1 LSTSLVRYSR
11 DGDEFHYLWAARRC
25 LKLLHAD
32 NNLVAVTIEGPSP
45 NEEPMAKS
53 LEAGEELIDIAEYFG
68 SQNIQ
73 KALSVRYMQLKH
85 STVRTNEEWTAS
97 GLEKTIKGFAER
109 FVELKKRHVNI
120 DLTEKLEFWFVTNR
134 PISVKVTDA
143 VADAALNTTPRHQGE
158 LKKLE
163 RFTGLTGSELSIFC
177 QLLHFEDHQDGYWD
191 QRNILFQEVNGYL
204 PDGDSDS
211 PIQLKEL
218 VRRRALSE
226 SEQDPTITKIDV
238 LRALKTDEHQLYP
251 AECLIDINENTL
263 DREQEPEI
271 INEILRSKKPVI
283 IHASGGIGKSVFA
296 TRISKHL
303 PEGSVSIL
311 YDCFGNGEYRNA
323 ANYRHRHKDAF
334 VQIANELAAKSL
346 CHPLIPTAHADSSAY
361 LHAFIYRLQQA
372 INILRSSKPD
382 ARLCI
387 IIDAADNA
395 QMAAEEIGETRS
407 FVQDLIRVNHTVG
420 IHFVFLCRSHRQHLL
435 DPPTESIAIELKSF
449 SRNETTRFLYQYFP
463 DASEH
468 DIDEFHRLSSQN
480 PRVQAL
486 ALSQKQPLQKILR
499 LLGPN
504 PTSVED
510 TIANLLDKAIVKL
523 KDVSG
528 RSESNSIKAICAGLA
543 ILRPLVPIST
553 LAKISGVDQE
563 AIKSFAYDIGRPLLV
578 TGESI
583 QFLDEPTETWFRDKF
598 KPSNQEMAGFITT
611 LKPLANSSAYVAS
624 MLPQLMLEAGQ
635 LSELVELALCSEALP
650 EGNSLEKRDIE
661 LQRLQ
666 FALKTSLRSQRY
678 LEATKLT
685 LKAGGET
692 AGDERQ
698 WKLLQDNIDLAS
710 VFLEPNLIQNIV
722 SRHTFSS
729 GWLGSH
735 HVYEAALLS
744 GRAELVGEAR
754 SRFRMAQEWLQN
766 WANLTSEESDKESVS
781 DQDIVEL
788 TLTHLNIHGPKA
800 ASASLRR
807 WSPREVSYRIG
818 RLVTQR
824 LIEHGRWADIDAMAQ
839 AAANNLFLA
848 VAIITELRKV
858 GRVPSNNVT
867 KNAFRKLSRYQGTKD
882 NKPVLNPVTAVIE
895 TALKQNAC
903 SDSEAI
909 TILTRYLPSELPR
922 GFAHHCSNTRFT
934 FLRAYCLLSALKNT
948 TLELIDLVPTNL
960 KEELETKNQHSHSRE
975 LLEFQSDI
983 GALLP
988 WHKLWALVFLNK
1000 VKKEDIANEISS
1012 TFEASKRTKVSIHR
1026 EESYTS
1032 DEIALLWG
1040 GILHWSGTADD
1051 VALAAF
1057 NKWKDKLKQPLF
1069 TPTLN
1074 MLCKVFSQQEYTK
1087 KAALSYATESYLLIK
1102 AERSDAENKSTGY
1115 LEVARAIYTTSKA
1128 DAKAYFDEA
1137 MEVAGKIGD
1146 ENLARWNSILDLANH
1161 ASHIDAPSPEI
1172 AYQLARCAELT
1183 YDYVHRD
1190 KHFAWNDTVLA
1201 LCGLCPSS
1209 AITILSRWR
1218 DRAFGWHERLL
1229 PVAIKSLIN
1238 NKVIN
1243 PYDAL
1248 PLIGFRAQWDYAE
1261 LLELL
1266 LSSSNDEDEK
1276 QLASSVFYSYIQF
1289 SNLTTSELEK
1299 VKEVANEHGTISADL
1314 IEITKSGEQEKN
1326 TLINESVHYVST
1338 SEEVE
1343 TVDWNEIFT
1352 DCDLSTVDDLSTAY
1366 NTFKRVKLKSKSPL
1380 DDKDFFKEVI
1390 LRVPVGLEPSFIKAV
1405 ANTLE
1410 LNLYSLKYSLEL
1422 IPKGWKDRPATSHA
1436 LRQFLETVCR
1446 RHYMKINKNRYYEAL
1461 PFNLACSSTGISEVE
1476 IIDFVLSATSETPD
1490 LIEAEQLFSL
1500 VGLLVV
1506 KLSHDEALEALKYG
1520 LDLLN
1525 PMLEETDGD
1534 GSWRKSLLPPDDV
1547 RKAIAGYI
1555 WSALAAPE
1563 AVLRWEA
1570 AHAVL
1575 ELCRLGRQDIISYL
1589 VEMATTKSGGPFIDT
1604 KLPFYSLH
1612 ALQWLLI
1619 GFARAALEAPR
1630 VLAPYSGKL
1639 IDWALN
1645 DQPHVLIRQFA
1656 ARTALQL
1663 IESGYLVDE
1672 DGLSE
1677 LLKGINKSSLPVV
1690 DSQTYKRGISHNRN
1704 RKIETDEDQFS
1715 FGLDIG
1721 PYWYQPLGRVFA
1733 LSQNE
1738 IEMKALKVIRQDFKQ
1753 SSAKGYWDED
1763 ERAKQQLYEYRD
1775 TSHSHGS
1782 YPRTDNLHFY
1792 HSYHAMMIVAG
1803 QLLATTPT
1811 HSNPDYGEDD
1821 EFADWFSGHDLT
1833 RQDGRWLWDRRDS
1846 EPIIES
1852 TWLSRDKKH
1861 PEYLLV
1867 TDSDFKEALQSG
1879 SKLNLYGSWTVSDAN
1894 HEQSVS
1900 IYSALVTPENSGA
1913 LLRALTTAD
1922 NIYDYAIPCADS
1934 SLEINKLGFE
1944 LLGWVQ
1950 SDIDARRLDEYDRW
1964 AGDIPFPP
1972 LRPAEF
1978 IIKDMQ
1984 LHTDLDF
1991 RVWSDTNS
1999 TSVMESQVWGCYDE
2013 SKHNESSNPNRG
2025 SRLQVSISFIALALE
2040 KLERELII
2048 DVQIKR
2054 QRRYQPYN
2062 SGKEN
2067 DEKRPE
2073 TYSKL
2078 YILDKGGKLRTC

>member
-1 LSTSLVRYSR
+1 MSTGLVRYSR

-45 NEEPMAKS
+45 NEESMAKS

-85 STVRTNEEWTAS
+85 STVRINEEWTAS

-109 FVELKKRHVNI
+109 FVELKNRHVDI

-134 PISVKVTDA
+134 PISIKIIDA
-143 VADAALNTTPRHQGE
+143 VADAALNATPRHQGE

-163 RFTGLTGSELSIFC
+163 KFTGLTGRELSIFC

-191 QRNILFQEVNGYL
+191 QRNILFQEVNCYL

-226 SEQDPTITKIDV
+226 SEQNPTITKIDV

-251 AECLIDINENTL
+251 AQCLIEINENSL
-263 DREQEPEI
+263 EREQEPEVI
-271 INEILRSKKPVI
+271 SQVLISKNPII
-283 IHASGGIGKSVFA
+283 IHAPGGIGKSVFA
-296 TRISKHL
+296 TRISRHL
-303 PEGSVSIL
+303 PEGSVSII

-323 ANYRHRHKDAF
+323 ANYRHRHKDAL

-346 CHPLIPTAHADSSAY
+346 CHPLISTIHADSSAY
-361 LHAFIYRLQQA
+361 LRAFIYRLKQA
-372 INILRSSKPD
+372 IKILRSSKPG

-387 IIDAADNA
+387 IVDAADNA
-395 QMAAEEIGETRS
+395 QMAAEEIGEIRS
-407 FVQDLIRVNHTVG
+407 FVQDLIRVNLTEG
-420 IHFVFLCRSHRQHLL
+420 IHLIFLCRSHRQHLL
-435 DPPTESIAIELKSF
+435 NPPTESIVIELQSF
-449 SRNETTRFLYQYFP
+449 SRNETTQFLYQKFP

-486 ALSQKQPLQKILR
+486 ALSQKQPLQQILR
-499 LLGPN
+499 SLGPN
-504 PTSVED
+504 PTSIED
-510 TIANLLDKAIVKL
+510 TIASLLDQAIVKL
-523 KDVSG
+523 KDASG
-528 RSESNSIKAICAGLA
+528 RTESKQIEAVCAGLA
-543 ILRPLVPIST
+543 VLRPLIPIPI
-553 LAKISGVDQE
+553 LAEISGVSQD
-563 AIKSFAYDIGRPLLV
+563 AIKSFSYDIGRPLLV
-578 TGESI
+578 TGETI

-598 KPSNQEMAGFITT
+598 RPSGEAMTDFIAS
-611 LKPLANSSAYVAS
+611 LKPLTNSSTYVAS

-635 LSELVELALCSEALP
+635 FSELVELALCSEALP
-650 EGNSLEKRDIE
+650 KGNSLEKRDIE

-666 FALKTSLRSQRY
+666 FALKASLRSKRY
-678 LEATKLT
+678 LEATKLA

-698 WKLLQDNIDLAS
+698 WKLLQENIDLAS
-710 VFLEPNLIQNIV
+710 AFLEPGLIQDIV
-722 SRHTFSS
+722 SRHTFGS

-744 GRAELVGEAR
+744 GQMELIGEAR

-766 WANLTSEESDKESVS
+766 WAHLTPEEREEETVS
-781 DQDIVEL
+781 DQDVVEL
-788 TLTHLNIHGPKA
+788 TLTRLNIYGPNDA
-800 ASASLRR
+800 TASLRR
-807 WSPREVSYRIG
+807 WKPREISYRIG
-818 RLVTQR
+818 RLVIQR
-824 LIEHGRWADIDAMAQ
+824 LVEHGRWADIDAMAQ
-839 AAANNLFLA
+839 AAGGNLFLV

-858 GRVPSNNVT
+858 GRVPPSNVT
-867 KNAFRKLSRYQGTKD
+867 EKAFRKLSRYQGKKD
-882 NKPVLNPVTAVIE
+882 NEAVLNAVTAVIE
-895 TALKQNAC
+895 AALKQKAC
-903 SDSEAI
+903 SQYEAI
-909 TILTRYLPSELPR
+909 TVLTLYLSDELPR
-922 GFAHHCSNTRFT
+922 GFASRHSNTRFT
-934 FLRAYCLLSALKNT
+934 FLRAHCLLSVLKNKT
-948 TLELIDLVPTNL
+948 FELTDLAPANL
-960 KEELETKNQHSHSRE
+960 KEELKKQSQHSKSSE

-988 WHKLWALVFLNK
+988 WHKLWVLVLLEK
-1000 VKKEDIANEISS
+1000 LKKEDIANEVNCA
-1012 TFEASKRTKVSIHR
+1012 FDASKRAEGSMYR
-1026 EESYTS
+1026 EESHTS
-1032 DEIALLWG
+1032 NEIALLWID
-1040 GILHWSGTADD
+1040 ILHWSGAADD
-1051 VALAAF
+1051 AALALF
-1057 NKWKDKLKQPLF
+1057 NKWKKKLKRPLF

-1074 MLCKVFSQQEYTK
+1074 ALCKIFSQQDTTK
-1087 KAALSYATESYLLIK
+1087 KLALNYAAESYALIK
-1102 AERSDAENKSTGY
+1102 SERSDAESKSTGY
-1115 LEVARAIYTTSKA
+1115 LEAARAIYTTSKA

-1137 MEVAGKIGD
+1137 MDVAGKIGD
-1146 ENLARWNSILDLANH
+1146 ENLARWDSILDLANH
-1161 ASHIDAPSPEI
+1161 ASRIDRPSPEV

-1183 YDYVHRD
+1183 YDYVYRD
-1190 KHFAWNDTVLA
+1190 KHFAWNNTVLA

-1209 AITILSRWR
+1209 AVTILSRWR
-1218 DRAFGWHERLL
+1218 DRAFGWHEKLL
-1229 PVAIKSLIN
+1229 PITIKSLIEKN
-1238 NKVIN
+1238 IVD
-1243 PYDAL
+1243 PRDAL
-1248 PLIGFRAQWDYAE
+1248 PLIGFRAQWDYGE
-1261 LLELL
+1261 MLNFLLCK
-1266 LSSSNDEDEK
+1266 SNDKDEK
-1276 QLASSVFYSYIQF
+1276 LLASSILYRYIQF
-1289 SNLTTSELEK
+1289 SNLATSELVSAQQIASKHDIVLTDLVE
-1299 VKEVANEHGTISADL
+1299 VIESAEQKESALISKRNHYDS
-1314 IEITKSGEQEKN
+1314 TC
-1326 TLINESVHYVST
+1326 SVP
-1338 SEEVE
+1338 EEVE
-1343 TVDWNEIFT
+1343 LISWNDVFAGR
-1352 DCDLSTVDDLSTAY
+1352 DLSTVAGLSAAY
-1366 NTFKRVKLKSKSPL
+1366 HTFKESKVSVG
-1380 DDKDFFKEVI
+1380 DTDFFNEAI
-1390 LRVPVGLEPSFIKAV
+1390 LRIPAGLEPSFIEAV
-1405 ANTLE
+1405 ADTLE
-1410 LNLYSLKYSLEL
+1410 FSLFSLKYFLEL
-1422 IPKGWKDRPATSHA
+1422 IPKDWKNRPAISYALSHA
-1436 LRQFLETVCR
+1436 LKVICH
-1446 RHYMKINKNRYYEAL
+1446 RHCMEIRKNRYYEIF
-1461 PFNLACSSTGISEVE
+1461 PFELACSSTGISEGE
-1476 IIDFVLSATSETPD
+1476 IIDVVLSATGETPD
-1490 LIEAEQLFSL
+1490 IIEADRLFSL

-1506 KLSHDEALEALKYG
+1506 KLSHDEALEALEYG

-1534 GSWRKSLLPPDDV
+1534 GLWRKSLLPPDDV

-1619 GFARAALEAPR
+1619 GFARAALEAPQ

-1656 ARTALQL
+1656 ARAALQL
-1663 IESGYLVDE
+1663 IESGYLADE
-1672 DGLSE
+1672 SGLSE

-1704 RKIETDEDQFS
+1704 RKTETDEDQFS

-1721 PYWYQPLGRVFA
+1721 PYWYEPLGRVFA

-1738 IEMKALKVIRQDFKQ
+1738 IEMEALKVIRQDFKQ

-1782 YPRTDNLHFY
+1782 YPHTDNLHFY

-1811 HSNPDYGEDD
+1811 HSNPDYVEDD

-1833 RQDGRWLWDRRDS
+1833 RQDGRWLWDRRDR
-1846 EPIIES
+1846 EPITES
-1852 TWLSRDKKH
+1852 TWLSHDKEH

-1867 TDSDFKEALQSG
+1867 TNTDFEEALQDG
-1879 SKLNLYGSWTVSDAN
+1879 NKLNLYGCWTESDTN
-1894 HEQSVS
+1894 REQSIN
-1900 IYSALVTPENSGA
+1900 IYSALVTPNSSDA
-1913 LLRALTTAD
+1913 LLRALSTTD
-1922 NIYDYAIPCADS
+1922 NLYNYAIPCAGS
-1934 SLEINKLGFE
+1934 SMEINKLGFE
-1944 LLGWVQ
+1944 LLGWVLNNN
-1950 SDIDARRLDEYDRW
+1950 DASRLDQYDRW
-1964 AGDIPFPP
+1964 TGGISFPAVIP
-1972 LRPAEF
+1972 AKF
-1978 IIKDMQ
+1978 IVDRMQ
-1984 LHTDLDF
+1984 LYTDKDF
-1991 RVWSDTNS
+1991 RVWKDPGNTC
-1999 TSVMESQVWGCYDE
+1999 VMESQAWGRYDE
-2013 SKHNESSNPNRG
+2013 SKHHESNNPNKG
-2025 SRLQVSISFIALALE
+2025 NRLQVSTSFIASILE
-2040 KLERELII
+2040 ELERELII

-2054 QRRYQPYN
+2054 QRRYQPYE
-2062 SGKEN
+2062 SGKNN
-2067 DEKRPE
+2067 DEERPK

-2078 YILDKGGKLRTC
+2078 YLLGKDGKLRTC

>member
-1 LSTSLVRYSR
+1 MSIGLVRYSR

-32 NNLVAVTIEGPSP
+32 NNLVAVTIEGSSP

-73 KALSVRYMQLKH
+73 KALAVRYMQLKH
-85 STVRTNEEWTAS
+85 STVRVNEEWTAS

-109 FVELKKRHVNI
+109 FIELKKRHVGI

-134 PISVKVTDA
+134 SVSIKIIDA
-143 VADAALNTTPRHQGE
+143 VADAALNATPRHPGE

-163 RFTGLTGSELSIFC
+163 KITGLTGGELSIFC
-177 QLLHFEDHQDGYWD
+177 QLLHFEDDQDGYWD
-191 QRNILFQEVNGYL
+191 QRNILFQEANGYL

-226 SEQDPTITKIDV
+226 SEQDPTITKMDV

-251 AECLIDINENTL
+251 AECLIEINENSL

-271 INEILRSKKPVI
+271 INEVLRSKKPVI

-311 YDCFGNGEYRNA
+311 YDCFGNGKYRNA
-323 ANYRHRHKDAF
+323 ANYRHRHKDAL

-346 CHPLIPTAHADSSAY
+346 CHPLIPTIHADSSAY
-361 LHAFIYRLQQA
+361 LCAFVYRLQQA

-395 QMAAEEIGETRS
+395 QMAAEEIGEIRS
-407 FVQDLIRVNHTVG
+407 FVQDLIRVNIPAG
-420 IHFVFLCRSHRQHLL
+420 IHFVFLCRSHRLYLL

-449 SRNETTRFLYQYFP
+449 TRNETARLLYQSFP

-510 TIANLLDKAIVKL
+510 TIANLLDKAIAKL

-528 RSESNSIKAICAGLA
+528 RSESNQIKAICAGLA

-583 QFLDEPTETWFRDKF
+583 QFLDEPTETWFREKF
-598 KPSNQEMAGFITT
+598 KPSDQEMAGFITT

-635 LSELVELALCSEALP
+635 FSELVELALCSEALP

-666 FALKTSLRSQRY
+666 FALKASLRSQRY
-678 LEATKLT
+678 LDATKLT

-710 VFLEPNLIQNIV
+710 VFLEPSLIQDIV
-722 SRHTFSS
+722 SRHTFGS
-729 GWLGSH
+729 GWVGSH

-766 WANLTSEESDKESVS
+766 WANLTSEERDKESVS

-788 TLTHLNIHGPKA
+788 TLTHLNIHGPKD

-858 GRVPSNNVT
+858 GRVPPNNVT
-867 KNAFRKLSRYQGTKD
+867 KNAFRKLSRYQGTKND
-882 NKPVLNPVTAVIE
+882 EPVLNAVSAVIE
-895 TALKQNAC
+895 AALKQKTC

-909 TILTRYLPSELPR
+909 TVLTLYLSDELPR
-922 GFAHHCSNTRFT
+922 GFASRHSNARFT
-934 FLRAYCLLSALKNT
+934 FLRAHCLLSVLKNKT
-948 TLELIDLVPTNL
+948 FELTDLAPANL
-960 KEELETKNQHSHSRE
+960 KEELKKQSQHSKSSE

-988 WHKLWALVFLNK
+988 WHKLWVLVFLEK
-1000 VKKEDIANEISS
+1000 LKKEDVANEVNCA
-1012 TFEASKRTKVSIHR
+1012 FDASKRAEGSMYR
-1026 EESYTS
+1026 EESHTS
-1032 DEIALLWG
+1032 NEIALLWIN
-1040 GILHWSGTADD
+1040 ILHWSGTADD
-1051 VALAAF
+1051 AALALF
-1057 NKWKDKLKQPLF
+1057 NKWKKKLKRPLF

-1074 MLCKVFSQQEYTK
+1074 ALCKLFSQQDATK
-1087 KAALSYATESYLLIK
+1087 KLALNYAAESYALIK
-1102 AERSDAENKSTGY
+1102 NERSDAESKSTGY
-1115 LEVARAIYTTSKA
+1115 LEAARAIYTTSKA

-1137 MEVAGKIGD
+1137 MDVAGKIGD
-1146 ENLARWNSILDLANH
+1146 ENLARWDSILDLANH
-1161 ASHIDAPSPEI
+1161 ASRIDRPSPEV

-1183 YDYVHRD
+1183 YDYVYRD
-1190 KHFAWNDTVLA
+1190 KHFAWNNTVLA

-1209 AITILSRWR
+1209 AVTILSRWR
-1218 DRAFGWHERLL
+1218 DRAFGRHERLL
-1229 PVAIKSLIN
+1229 PIAIKSLIEKN
-1238 NKVIN
+1238 IIE
-1243 PYDAL
+1243 PCDAL
-1248 PLIGFRAQWDYAE
+1248 PLIGFRAQWDYGE
-1261 LLELL
+1261 MLNFLLCK
-1266 LSSSNDEDEK
+1266 SNDKDEK
-1276 QLASSVFYSYIQF
+1276 LLASSILYRYIQF
-1289 SNLTTSELEK
+1289 SNLETSEL
-1299 VKEVANEHGTISADL
+1299 VSVQQVASKHDIAFTGL
-1314 IEITKSGEQEKN
+1314 IEAIESAEQKDSA
-1326 TLINESVHYVST
+1326 LINKGTHYGST
-1338 SEEVE
+1338 YPVPEDVE
-1343 TVDWNEIFT
+1343 PIEWNDVFT
-1352 DCDLSTVDDLSTAY
+1352 DSDLSTVTGLSAAY
-1366 NTFKRVKLKSKSPL
+1366 HTFKESKLSVG
-1380 DDKDFFKEVI
+1380 DTGFFNEAI
-1390 LRVPVGLEPSFIKAV
+1390 LRIPAGLEPNFIEAV
-1405 ANTLE
+1405 ADTLE
-1410 LNLYSLKYSLEL
+1410 LSLFSLKCFLEL
-1422 IPKGWKDRPATSHA
+1422 IPKDWRSRPAISYALSRA
-1436 LRQFLETVCR
+1436 LRIICR
-1446 RHYMKINKNRYYEAL
+1446 RHCMEIRKNRYYEIF
-1461 PFNLACSSTGISEVE
+1461 PFELVCSLTGISEGE
-1476 IIDFVLSATSETPD
+1476 IIDVVLSATSETPD
-1490 LIEAEQLFSL
+1490 IIEADRLFSL

-1506 KLSHDEALEALKYG
+1506 KLSHDEALEALEYG

-1534 GSWRKSLLPPDDV
+1534 GSWRKALLPPDDV

-1563 AVLRWEA
+1563 AVLRWES

-1575 ELCRLGRQDIISYL
+1575 ELCRLGRQEIISYL

-1619 GFARAALEAPR
+1619 GFARAALEAPQ

-1656 ARTALQL
+1656 ARAALQL
-1663 IESGYLVDE
+1663 IESGYLADE
-1672 DGLSE
+1672 SGLSE

-1690 DSQTYKRGISHNRN
+1690 DSQAYKRGISHNRN
-1704 RKIETDEDQFS
+1704 RKTETDEDQFS

-1738 IEMKALKVIRQDFKQ
+1738 IEMEALKVIRQDFKQ

-1803 QLLATTPT
+1803 QLLVTTPT

-1833 RQDGRWLWDRRDS
+1833 RRDGRWLWDRRDR
-1846 EPIIES
+1846 EPITGSI
-1852 TWLSRDKKH
+1852 WLNRDKKH

-1867 TDSDFKEALQSG
+1867 TDDDFKEALQSG
-1879 SKLNLYGSWTVSDAN
+1879 NKLNLYGCWTESDTSR
-1894 HEQSVS
+1894 EQSVS
-1900 IYSALVTPENSGA
+1900 VYSALVTPEKSEA
-1913 LLRALTTAD
+1913 LLRALTTTN
-1922 NIYDYAIPCADS
+1922 NIYDYAIPYAGS
-1934 SLEINKLGFE
+1934 TLEINKFGFE
-1944 LLGWVQ
+1944 LLGWVRSN
-1950 SDIDARRLDEYDRW
+1950 SDASRLDEHDRW
-1964 AGDIPFPP
+1964 AGGISFPP
-1972 LRPAEF
+1972 LRPAKF
-1978 IIKDMQ
+1978 IIENMQ
-1984 LHTDLDF
+1984 LYTDLDTRF
-1991 RVWSDTNS
+1991 WKDLSNTI
-1999 TSVMESQVWGCYDE
+1999 VMASQTWGYYDE
-2013 SKHNESSNPNRG
+2013 SRHNESSSPNKG
-2025 SRLQVSISFIALALE
+2025 SRLQVSTTFIASVLE
-2040 KLERELII
+2040 KLDRELII
-2048 DVQIKR
+2048 EIQIKR
-2054 QRRYQPYN
+2054 QRRYQSYE

-2067 DEKRPE
+2067 DEEKSK
-2073 TYSKL
+2073 TYSKIYL
-2078 YILDKGGKLRTC
+2078 LGKDGKLRTC